1 MSLIEHPWNYGQGL
15 SFWKQEWPQLK
26 PKPVDHHRPLLRD
39 KQPIPT
45 NAPHRHTVFADLMLR
60 VAEAR
65 LPNVVSLPFP
75 KILERKA
82 L

>member
-1 MSLIEHPWNYGQGL
+1 MELRPRVELLEAGVASAEAQA
-15 SFWKQEWPQLK
+15 
-26 PKPVDHHRPLLRD
+26 VDHHRPLLRD